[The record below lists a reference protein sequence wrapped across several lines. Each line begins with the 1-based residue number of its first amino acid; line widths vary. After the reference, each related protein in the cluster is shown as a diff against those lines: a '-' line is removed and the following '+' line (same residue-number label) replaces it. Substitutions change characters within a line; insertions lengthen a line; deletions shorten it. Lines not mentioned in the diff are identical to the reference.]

1 MLISYVPKSFEILT
15 VERWNI
21 KHKECWKLFARFIMT
36 AEFLSNML
44 TDILEFSS
52 ISWGV
57 SKQFENGLK
66 K

>member
-1 MLISYVPKSFEILT
+1 
-15 VERWNI
+15 
-21 KHKECWKLFARFIMT
+21 MT

-57 SKQFENGLK
+57 SKQFESGLK